1 MKHATSAL
9 VAALMWTATPAFAWD
24 GPDAWY
30 RGAEADNPG
39 SGGIMGTGGAHDHG
53 ITCRECHT
61 ERKDEPS
68 LALQFAFTP
77 ALSSSSGMS
86 TYIPGQRY
94 RVAVNLAN
102 AALGPPCGEYLTH
115 TDGFGAAF
123 EDANGAAVG
132 ILETDSGEIASS
144 CPSTAPISTTA
155 GTTGLY
161 GDCKVIFAKGKENIS
176 AWTFYWTAPATG
188 TVRMFYG
195 GVDGDCDMMS
205 KGDAVVVGSMTLKN
219 PTFAQASPPAGSN
232 GSRWQLASSVSVIAM
247 LGVAIPLRRRRRR

>member
-1 MKHATSAL
+1 MRSLL
-9 VAALMWTATPAFAWD
+9 VVAILAISTPAFAWD

-30 RGAEADNPG
+30 RAAEADMPG
-39 SGGIMGTGGAHDHG
+39 GGGIMGTGGAHDHG

-61 ERKDEPS
+61 ERVDEPT

-77 ALSSSSGMS
+77 ALPSSGGMS
-86 TYIPGQRY
+86 TYVPGQRY

-102 AALGPPCGEYLTH
+102 AALGPPCGQYLTH

-123 EDANGAAVG
+123 EDASGAAVG
-132 ILETDSGEIASS
+132 VLETDSGQIATS
-144 CPSTAPISTTA
+144 CPAVAPMPATA

-161 GDCKVIFAKGKENIS
+161 ADCKVIFAKGKPDLS
-176 AWTFYWTAPATG
+176 AWTFYWTAPASG

-205 KGDAVVVGSMTLKN
+205 MGDAVVVGSMTLKN
-219 PTFAQASPPAGSN
+219 PSFARPSPGVVASQGFAAYALTGIYP
-232 GSRWQLASSVSVIAM
+232 
-247 LGVAIPLRRRRRR
+247 